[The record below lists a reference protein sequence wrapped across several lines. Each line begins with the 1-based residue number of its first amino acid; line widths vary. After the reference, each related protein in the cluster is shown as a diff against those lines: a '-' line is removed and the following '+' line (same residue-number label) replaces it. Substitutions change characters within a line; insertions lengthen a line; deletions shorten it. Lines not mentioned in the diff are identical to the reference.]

1 MILYLI
7 ECETFIT
14 IKTER
19 EKKDGWMEKA
29 RGRKMVA
36 EDEGEDKREGLKRK
50 EEEQTKGGEKK
61 R

>member
-19 EKKDGWMEKA
+19 GKKDGWTEKD
-29 RGRKMVA
+29 RGEKEVVA
-36 EDEGEDKREGLKRK
+36 EDEGEDRRE
-50 EEEQTKGGEKK
+50 T
-61 R
+61 

>member
-19 EKKDGWMEKA
+19 GGEEGWMDEEKDRGEKA
-29 RGRKMVA
+29 MVV
-36 EDEGEDKREGLKRK
+36 EDDGEDR
-50 EEEQTKGGEKK
+50 GET
-61 R
+61 

>member
-1 MILYLI
+1 M
-7 ECETFIT
+7 
-14 IKTER
+14 
-19 EKKDGWMEKA
+19 DGKRQ

-50 EEEQTKGGEKK
+50 EEEQTKGGKKK

>member
-1 MILYLI
+1 M
-7 ECETFIT
+7 
-14 IKTER
+14 
-19 EKKDGWMEKA
+19 DGKRQ

-50 EEEQTKGGEKK
+50 EEQTKGGEKK

>member
-1 MILYLI
+1 
-7 ECETFIT
+7 
-14 IKTER
+14 
-19 EKKDGWMEKA
+19 
-29 RGRKMVA
+29 MVA

>member
-1 MILYLI
+1 M
-7 ECETFIT
+7 
-14 IKTER
+14 
-19 EKKDGWMEKA
+19 DGKRQ